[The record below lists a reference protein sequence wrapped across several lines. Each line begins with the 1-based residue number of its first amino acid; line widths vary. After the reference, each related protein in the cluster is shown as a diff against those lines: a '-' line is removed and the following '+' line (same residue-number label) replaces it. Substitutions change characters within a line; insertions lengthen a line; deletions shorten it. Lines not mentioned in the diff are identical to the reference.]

1 MWQTKAVA
9 PSFRPFIIN
18 NLHCVEVVQPLL
30 LLSIDT
36 LRLLS
41 ASPLPFLPPP
51 PPPPPMNTLVTCVF
65 LVRSDDVAGDGRRHG
80 DATDAAL
87 AVAVAGGSAGCGC
100 GRGRLREVMTLI
112 MTFLAAKTVLPFRPS
127 FRPSAS
133 AFLPSVRSSVVF
145 SIRPLHHHQHHHDGI
160 SGGRSVRRVVRQET
174 GHQDGDRPPSSV
186 PSSAPASLD
195 GNFRDGIR
203 VVIVVGGRWMK
214 MAGSS

>member
-1 MWQTKAVA
+1 M
-9 PSFRPFIIN
+9 
-18 NLHCVEVVQPLL
+18 QPLL

-41 ASPLPFLPPP
+41 ASPLPFRPPP

-127 FRPSAS
+127 AS

-145 SIRPLHHHQHHHDGI
+145 SIRPLHHHHPHHDGI
-160 SGGRSVRRVVRQET
+160 SGGRSV
-174 GHQDGDRPPSSV
+174 
-186 PSSAPASLD
+186 ASC
-195 GNFRDGIR
+195 GRKPGIR
-203 VVIVVGGRWMK
+203 MGTALPPQSRVPLPPP
-214 MAGSS
+214 

>member
-41 ASPLPFLPPP
+41 ASPLPFLP

-112 MTFLAAKTVLPFRPS
+112 MTSFATETVLPFRPPCAFLRRS
-127 FRPSAS
+127 YFQLEPRIIIMTLTAS
-133 AFLPSVRSSVVF
+133 AEASPSC
-145 SIRPLHHHQHHHDGI
+145 
-160 SGGRSVRRVVRQET
+160 GRK
-174 GHQDGDRPPSSV
+174 P
-186 PSSAPASLD
+186 
-195 GNFRDGIR
+195 GIR
-203 VVIVVGGRWMK
+203 MGTALPPQFRVPLPPP
-214 MAGSS
+214 